1 MNSMSREMA
10 VAEFKRWAFDIK
22 RIKARLVE
30 VRDTEEPEQ
39 MPDGAPIVKSQT
51 QRVTDESAEKIVQNF
66 MDGTFTMD
74 PDGNI
79 TQKLAFPIGEG
90 GRITEITYKPRLT
103 GAETDGMKRFDSDS
117 GKTRALLGV
126 MSGQPAAIIGKMDT
140 TDVIV
145 GGLLVPFY
153 FLG

>member
-10 VAEFKRWAFDIK
+10 VTEFKRWAFDIK
-22 RIKARLVE
+22 RIKARLVRVVE
-30 VRDTEEPEQ
+30 TEETEPR
-39 MPDGAPIVKSQT
+39 PDGATDQRT
-51 QRVTDESAEKIVQNF
+51 QSEKVTDESAEKIIQNF

-74 PDGNI
+74 ADGNI
-79 TQKLAFPIGEG
+79 TQRLSFPIGEG